1 MNSRR
6 RNSLAA
12 NPLLI
17 GAITTLIALVAVY
30 ISYNA
35 NNGLPFT
42 PTYDIKVELPEAYG
56 LQTSNQVRIGGARVG
71 VIDSIVAHQ
80 NPATGKVTAVVGL
93 KLEKKVQPLP
103 ADTTTI
109 VQSVSALG
117 LKYLQL
123 DKGTSTRTL
132 APGATIP
139 VAQSREA
146 VQIQDLFNMFDEKT
160 RTANQI
166 NLDTFGDAFA
176 GRGLGLNET
185 FATFRPLVENAVPA
199 LHNLASPQTNLRG
212 LFIALDRAAT
222 EVAPVAQTQAEWFS
236 DLDTFF
242 TAFASV
248 APSLERTI
256 EGGAPA
262 LRQATFSLPFE
273 APLIEKSTEFMRL
286 LRPSA
291 QALRTAAGPL
301 GHAFAVGAVNLRA
314 ATALN
319 ERIGPAVQ
327 SLQSFSNNPVVI
339 LGLEDLTQTAQAGS
353 PLVAGLAPAQS
364 TCNYFGLFFRNVA
377 SVLSEGAGVGT
388 MARIAPLISPLG
400 PNAEGGPSSAPANGP
415 TAPNHLHSNPYP
427 NVAGPGQPHE
437 CEAGNEGYL
446 ANKTV
451 VGNVPGN
458 VGTAHDVTTRS
469 QNTLGQTYPSATLK
483 DLGINSGSSTK
494 SGGSTKKSSA
504 SSTKSGG
511 SSTKKGKGK

>member
-17 GAITTLIALVAVY
+17 GAITALIAIVAVY

-80 NPATGKVTAVVGL
+80 NPATGRVTAIVGL
-93 KLEKKVQPLP
+93 KLEKKMQPLP

-123 DKGTSTRTL
+123 DKGASARTL
-132 APGATIP
+132 PPGATIP
-139 VAQSREA
+139 VSQSREA

-166 NLDTFGDAFA
+166 NLDTFGTAFA

-185 FATFRPLVENAVPA
+185 LATFRPLVENAVPV

-212 LFIALDRAAT
+212 LFIALDRAAA
-222 EVAPVAQTQAEWFS
+222 EVAPVAETQAELFS
-236 DLDTFF
+236 NLDTFF

-256 EGGAPA
+256 EGGPAA
-262 LRQATFSLPFE
+262 LRQATVSLPFE
-273 APLIEKSTEFMRL
+273 APFIEKTTEFMRL

-291 QALRTAAGPL
+291 HVLRTVAAPL
-301 GHAFAVGAVNLRA
+301 GHAFAVGAVNLSA
-314 ATALN
+314 AVAFN
-319 ERIGPAVQ
+319 ERLPQATQ
-327 SLQSFSNNPVVI
+327 ALQSFINNPVVI
-339 LGLEDLTQTAQAGS
+339 LGLEDLTQSAQAGS

-364 TCNYFGLFFRNVA
+364 TCNYVSLFFRNV
-377 SVLSEGAGVGT
+377 SGVLSENTGVGT

-415 TAPNHLHSNPYP
+415 SVDKSTTTHLPIDDNHVHTNPYP

-437 CEAGNEGYL
+437 CEAGNESYIPGK
-446 ANKTV
+446 AV
-451 VGNVPGN
+451 VGNLPGN
-458 VGTAHDVTTRS
+458 LGTAHDVTTRS
-469 QNTLGQTYPSATLK
+469 QSMLGQTYPSSTLK
-483 DLGINSGSSTK
+483 DLGISSGSS
-494 SGGSTKKSSA
+494 A
-504 SSTKSGG
+504 
-511 SSTKKGKGK
+511 KGKKR